1 MSDPSKKSQ
10 AVKTMAEHDAMIDAL
25 IGGTSGMRG
34 AGKALLPPFPLEEDE
49 DFQRRLQASTL
60 LPAYTET
67 VDQMVGRVFAKPL
80 RVESTLPPAL
90 LADVDREK
98 RNLHTFAH
106 EAFHQAFHRGVAYVL
121 VDQQR
126 IAEGATLAD
135 ARSGGVRPY
144 CVLIPRTAVLGW
156 REQGKQL
163 TQFRFLEKVIVN
175 DGAFG
180 EREEEQIKVLEPGK
194 CSIYRNQGGKTGWQ
208 RVASFAMGVARIPV
222 VPVYSERTRFM
233 CGAPALLE
241 LAHLNVKHWREQSDQ
256 DRSVQFARVRMAY
269 VSGVEDESLS
279 IKASA
284 DGLIPLPKGG
294 SIGVVQ
300 GSAESVTVGQNA
312 LTALEE
318 QMNTAGAKLTTQSV
332 LSMSDRQ
339 AGEEQAKMISR
350 LAAMGEALEDA
361 LDQVLQLIADWSDV
375 QEGGSV
381 QLGVELKDLM
391 SASKVAVKEVLEM
404 QTQGLLSKQSA
415 FEICQTLIPA
425 LDEKSWEDEQARIE
439 TDAPTL

>member
-1 MSDPSKKSQ
+1 MSDPSIKSQ
-10 AVKTMAEHDAMIDAL
+10 TVKSMAEHDVMIAAL
-25 IGGTSGMRG
+25 IGGTSGMRN
-34 AGKALLPPFPLEEDE
+34 ADKALLPAFPLEED
-49 DFQRRLQASTL
+49 DDYQRRLKASTL

-80 RVESTLPPAL
+80 RVESDLPPAL

-106 EAFHQAFHRGVAYVL
+106 EAFLQAFHRGVAYVL

-126 IAEGATLAD
+126 IADGATLAD

-156 REQGKQL
+156 RETDKRL
-163 TQFRFLEKVIVN
+163 TQFRFMEKVIVN
-175 DGAFG
+175 DGDFG
-180 EREEEQIKVLEPGK
+180 EREEDQIKVLEPGK
-194 CSIYRNQGGKTGWQ
+194 CSIYRNRGGKTAWSL
-208 RVASFAMGVARIPV
+208 VESFAMGIAKIPV
-222 VPVYSERTRFM
+222 VPIYSERTGFM

-269 VSGVEDESLS
+269 IAGVEDEALS

-284 DGLIPLPKGG
+284 DGLIPLPRGG

-318 QMNTAGAKLTTQSV
+318 QMNTAGAKLTTKSV

-350 LAAMGEALEDA
+350 LAAMGEALEDS
-361 LDQVLQLIADWSDV
+361 LDQVLQLIADWAEV
-375 QEGGSV
+375 NEGGRV

-391 SASKVAVKEVLEM
+391 SASKVAVKDVMDM